1 MTTDMSISV
10 LLLYY
15 CLFILIHIVYYIFS
29 LLASCLHSPP
39 CGVWRM
45 VAPPYFGIIT
55 FTALRCATNATGRVR
70 SSEKKML
77 FSNSARLISMGV
89 SP

>member
-1 MTTDMSISV
+1 MSISV

-15 CLFILIHIVYYIFS
+15 CLFILIHCLLYILSVGIVPP
-29 LLASCLHSPP
+29 LPP